1 MNQNEMGKQYQTFL
15 LREYFSD
22 KPLFNVPKLS
32 NEEQAEM
39 KEIKEQLNPNV
50 KSVIDESVQDAT
62 KGFSKLDDAVRKL
75 QDAEEQMQNIED
87 IQVQDRA
94 YKPLENEVY
103 EEYNKNKEAFNRV
116 NQQYQIANIQTQED
130 VEAPSKHCYIASIEN
145 GTVELETDEAIYTV
159 TIPHQEYLDLVENP
173 NKYEFTLDKETENIV
188 YREKT
193 ESIEMEN
200 DGLDKTPRF
209 NKTQIEEENDNEIER

>member
-87 IQVQDRA
+87 IQLQDRA